1 MNARNRRSKT
11 PENIKNLYAERRAK
25 KYSEFIDRDGVGGD
39 SYGGRKKSDIGLNS
53 MRKPKIHTWDNMG
66 ILGLTTKI
74 WNDTKT
80 RQETF
85 MSSTGSFLREES
97 MYQGVM

>member
-11 PENIKNLYAERRAK
+11 PENLTNLYAERRAK
-25 KYSEFIDRDGVGGD
+25 KYSEFIDRDGGD
-39 SYGGRKKSDIGLNS
+39 SYGRKNSDIGLKS
-53 MRKPKIHTWDNMG
+53 MRKPKIQSWDNMG

-80 RQETF
+80 R
-85 MSSTGSFLREES
+85 
-97 MYQGVM
+97 YVA